1 MLTQEQKNLFVTRQR
16 HMLEKYELGVCTHCP
31 KGKSYSPKG
40 SLVEGLGYFGWDVCE
55 FCSEINGIDK
65 PTKYFAANYDR
76 FESNNYCP
84 CHNYP
89 PEDAVK
95 RAWAAVEKWEK
106 KNK

>member
-1 MLTQEQKNLFVTRQR
+1 MLTQEQKNLFVSRQR

-31 KGKSYSPKG
+31 KGKKYSTSG
-40 SLVEGLGYFGWDVCE
+40 DLVAGLGFHGWDVCD
-55 FCSEINGIDK
+55 FCIVLNGIYA
-65 PTKYFAANYDR
+65 PTEYFYANYSWD
-76 FESNNYCP
+76 EDNTYCP

-106 KNK
+106 ENK